1 MKKDI
6 PEATSIG
13 GIKILTVQD
22 VADILG
28 IKQGKAHQ
36 LFDSSSF
43 PSTRLGRK
51 KFITEENFYRW
62 LNENAG
68 RTVYT

>member
-1 MKKDI
+1 MKKII

-13 GIKILTVQD
+13 GVKILTVQN
-22 VADILG
+22 VADIMG
-28 IKQGKAHQ
+28 ICIGKAHQ
-36 LFDSSSF
+36 LFDSTSF

-51 KFITEENFYRW
+51 KFVTEENFYRW

-68 RTVYT
+68 RTVQI

>member
-1 MKKDI
+1 MKKDR
-6 PEATSIG
+6 PEATNIG
-13 GIKILTVQD
+13 GIRILTVQN
-22 VADILG
+22 VADILD
-28 IKQGKAHQ
+28 ISLGKAHQ

-43 PSTRLGRK
+43 PSTRFGRK

-68 RTVYT
+68 RTIYT